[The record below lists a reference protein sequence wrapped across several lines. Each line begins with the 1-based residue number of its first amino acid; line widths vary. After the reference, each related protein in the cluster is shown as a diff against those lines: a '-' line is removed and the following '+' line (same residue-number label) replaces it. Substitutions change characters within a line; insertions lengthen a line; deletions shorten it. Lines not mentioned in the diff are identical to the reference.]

1 MALAVGYRKPSA
13 RVNDPDLIHR
23 VAGLVEEGLTDPQIG
38 RMLGVDKYLVRS
50 IRRNRLD
57 NLPPGSHWRLS
68 PSAVAA
74 QLGVTEHLVL
84 GWIRRGLL
92 PAKQPPGRPVAGGRS
107 HYRIDEGE
115 LLDFLADPAHWHEW
129 RVEDVADA
137 DLREWAEA
145 LHRPRYLSVA
155 EVADRMAVER
165 HTVTTWIARGLLPG
179 ARTFASGRVWR
190 IPETD
195 LVGFEIPSEQGRVW
209 LWRTA
214 WKPDEDAALRAGIE
228 ALAAQIG
235 RSPKACVERWLKV
248 RREAKRRTGR

>member
-1 MALAVGYRKPSA
+1 MTTSSGYRKIHARDRDPRTIA
-13 RVNDPDLIHR
+13 RV
-23 VAGLVEEGLTDPQIG
+23 ASMVEEGASDTQIA
-38 RMLGVDKYLVRS
+38 RRLGTSREIVRS
-50 IRRNRLD
+50 VRRIRLD
-57 NLPPGSHWRLS
+57 NLPGGSTFRLS
-68 PSAVAA
+68 PGGVAR
-74 QLGVTEHLVL
+74 QLGVSNNVVRR
-84 GWIRRGLL
+84 WISQGIL
-92 PAKQPPGRPVAGGRS
+92 PAKGPVVKARKGEPVRR
-107 HYRIDEGE
+107 RIDEE
-115 LLDFLADPAHWHEW
+115 DVLAFLANPAHWHEW

-179 ARTFASGRVWR
+179 ARTFASGRLWR